1 MADFLRDTSLQG
13 GLAGQATA
21 HVPEA
26 TLGAVWDRVALA
38 VSAAEQQQPDVW
50 RQRFRGILEGHRFQP
65 SRQILHAAGLKP
77 HGCLSSCFAIA
88 SLADS
93 LDGVFDALHDSMV
106 CLHAGADVGVDFSN
120 VLSSQWEGFAH
131 AAALMSPGPFA
142 NLWSVARGLLGQGNG
157 HSATVVLTLRCDHP
171 DIESFVEALPARGAD
186 PQVQAAVAVSD
197 AFMQAVQAGAH
208 WPLVFPLQG
217 RPIPPGA
224 QVCERVWPGRAEPQP
239 CLVQR
244 HIKAQ
249 SLWVRL
255 LQAQRTFASPRLL
268 FVDTMQRCN
277 NLWYAEHIYA
287 ANPGGSVALSV
298 DAGCTT
304 GSINLT
310 RFVHDS
316 SAAHPQV
323 DWDQL
328 RAVTAIAV
336 RFLDDAH
343 TLSSFPHRRQE
354 RNAHTTRRIG
364 LGVTGLAGLFAM
376 LGLAYGSPSSL
387 ELTEQILCT
396 VRDAA
401 WQMSV
406 ELAKEKGAFPA
417 FDATRHVAG
426 AVVLDL
432 PHALQD
438 AIALHG
444 LRNSQLLAVG
454 VDERV
459 DPLSDPVSN
468 GIEPSAGVASAAVSA
483 EQQLELAARVQACV
497 DNGVAV
503 NIHVPSATPAIAFD
517 AILQRAWALRLK
529 NCLVQR
535 VH

>member
-1 MADFLRDTSLQG
+1 MADFLRDTRLQG
-13 GLAGQATA
+13 GLSGQAKA
-21 HVPEA
+21 QVPEA
-26 TLGAVWDRVALA
+26 SLGALWDRVALA
-38 VSAAEQQQPDVW
+38 VSAAEPQQPDVW

-65 SRQILHAAGLKP
+65 GRQILHAAGVQP
-77 HGCLSSCFAIA
+77 HACFSSCFAIA
-88 SLADS
+88 PLANSLE
-93 LDGVFDALHDSMV
+93 GVFDALHDSMV

-120 VLSSQWEGFAH
+120 VLPSHWEGFAH
-131 AAALMSPGPFA
+131 ASAHMGPGPFA
-142 NLWSVARGLLGQGNG
+142 NLWSVARGMLGRGNG
-157 HSATVVLTLRCDHP
+157 HSATVALSLRCDHP
-171 DIESFVEALPARGAD
+171 DIESFVEALPARSAD
-186 PQVQAAVAVSD
+186 LQVQAVVVVLD
-197 AFMQAVQAGAH
+197 AFMQAVQAGAD
-208 WPLVFPLQG
+208 WPLVFPLHG
-217 RPIPPGA
+217 RALPPGA
-224 QVCERVWPGRAEPQP
+224 QVCERVWPGQAEPQP
-239 CLVQR
+239 CLVHR

-316 SAAHPQV
+316 SAEHPQM

-328 RAVTAIAV
+328 RAVSAIAV

-343 TLSSFPHRRQE
+343 TLSSFPHRRLE
-354 RNAHTTRRIG
+354 RNAHSTRRIG
-364 LGVTGLAGLFAM
+364 LGITGLDSLFAM

-387 ELTEQILCT
+387 ELTEQILRT

-401 WQMSV
+401 WQMSA
-406 ELAKEKGAFPA
+406 ELAQEKGAFPA
-417 FDATRHVAG
+417 FDATRHAAG

-444 LRNSQLLAVG
+444 VRNSQLLAVG
-454 VDERV
+454 VDGRV
-459 DPLSDPVSN
+459 DPLADPVSH
-468 GIEPSAGVASAAVSA
+468 GIEPSAGAASAALSA

-535 VH
+535 AH